1 MKRNYSEVKESREK
15 ADGWQIKL
23 ATDIWKRESVIRNY
37 FISYEVRLINITVM
51 PEKV

>member
-1 MKRNYSEVKESREK
+1 MKKKLFGSKESWEK
-15 ADGWQIKL
+15 ADGWQTKL